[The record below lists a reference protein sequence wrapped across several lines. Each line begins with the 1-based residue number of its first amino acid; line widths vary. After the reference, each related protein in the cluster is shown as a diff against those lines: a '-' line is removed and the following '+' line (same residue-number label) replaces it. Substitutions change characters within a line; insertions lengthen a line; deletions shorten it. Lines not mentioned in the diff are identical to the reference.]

1 MISKEKNK
9 RTVEQIQSLMPMKS
23 QLPEFNLTPSETHP
37 ENSTIDSGFSFH
49 HQLLETGFIYSHE
62 IRIDSAVGQSKS
74 TSIVAYLN
82 VNSGSYALLTDLF
95 HDRATIIFTNY
106 YAQGHRLVT
115 SEKAGDLILDSSQF
129 EPMSELHF
137 LETGDAPL
145 DVQWKK
151 HQKQASTLFPE
162 QHSLLLK
169 PDQHLLVERGFYLRY
184 LNYLLECGAFDQV
197 NARKG
202 AKPVDGGTTLHSALS
217 QNTDQQH
224 VLAAASAAVRNAVRN
239 IGQRAHKPLGLA
251 IAASLLGLSVYVSA
265 PAIKS
270 LQIDP
275 ETTPP
280 PAIEPSI
287 ATIKQP
293 VARDVQPT
301 AKPNEASL
309 ASIVAGRSLSTNKK
323 TSIATTIDSTAE
335 PYSTPEVAA
344 ALPSGEEDRPVEEPA
359 PIIASA
365 NDEMWQISA
374 ENAEFYLLSNDGDPQ
389 PWIRSA
395 KRIAASFDST
405 DPRLART
412 YFLSA
417 LVETDPLVAEQHFQR
432 ALKIQ
437 TASLGL
443 YHAETAQTLEAL
455 AWLAEHDKDS
465 LEEAISH
472 QRLALNI
479 YRRILGVEAEDTM
492 AARWKLQYFEH
503 RLAGSTRKSDEKLR
517 LLPALAKFDR

>member
-23 QLPEFNLTPSETHP
+23 QLPEFSLTPSETHP
-37 ENSTIDSGFSFH
+37 ENAIIDRGFGFH

-62 IRIDSAVGQSKS
+62 IRIDNAVGQSKS

-95 HDRATIIFTNY
+95 HDRATAIFTNY

-115 SEKAGDLILDSSQF
+115 AENAGDLVLNSSQF
-129 EPMSELHF
+129 EPMPELHWQ
-137 LETGDAPL
+137 ETGDTSLEA
-145 DVQWKK
+145 QWKK
-151 HQKQASTLFPE
+151 HQKQASILFPE

-202 AKPVDGGTTLHSALS
+202 AKPIDGETTLHSALS
-217 QNTDQQH
+217 QNANKRNATP
-224 VLAAASAAVRNAVRN
+224 VLAGAAKL
-239 IGQRAHKPLGLA
+239 GQRARKPLGLA
-251 IAASLLGLSVYVSA
+251 VAASLLGLSVYVSLPGLKNLQA
-265 PAIKS
+265 S
-270 LQIDP
+270 LSA
-275 ETTPP
+275 E
-280 PAIEPSI
+280 
-287 ATIKQP
+287 
-293 VARDVQPT
+293 PT
-301 AKPNEASL
+301 AATPQVAAAL
-309 ASIVAGRSLSTNKK
+309 ARPTTRTERPATPLNDSGLRSIVAGRSLSKQ
-323 TSIATTIDSTAE
+323 TSPTTESALDSTAE
-335 PYSTPEVAA
+335 PYSPPATAEVAA
-344 ALPSGEEDRPVEEPA
+344 NIAGDLSTEELP
-359 PIIASA
+359 PIVASA

-374 ENAEFYLLSNDGDPQ
+374 ENAEFYLLSNDGDPK

-395 KRIAASFDST
+395 KRIAASFDNT

-503 RLAGSTRKSDEKLR
+503 RLAGSARKTDEKLR

>member
-23 QLPEFNLTPSETHP
+23 QLPEFNLKPSETHP
-37 ENSTIDSGFSFH
+37 ENSIVDRGFSFH

-62 IRIDSAVGQSKS
+62 IKVDNAAGQSKS

-82 VNSGSYALLTDLF
+82 VTSGSYALLTDLF
-95 HDRATIIFTNY
+95 HDRPKIIFTNY
-106 YAQGHRLVT
+106 YAQGHRLAT
-115 SEKAGDLILDSSQF
+115 TETAGDLLLSGSQF
-129 EPMSELHF
+129 APMSELHV
-137 LETGDAPL
+137 LETGELSVDA
-145 DVQWKK
+145 QWKK

-184 LNYLLECGAFDQV
+184 LKYLLDCGALDKV
-197 NARKG
+197 NSRKG
-202 AKPVDGGTTLHSALS
+202 VAQDLSGDVNLHAALTSNRGNVLFSADKFKHLG
-217 QNTDQQH
+217 Q
-224 VLAAASAAVRNAVRN
+224 LARRT
-239 IGQRAHKPLGLA
+239 GKPLGIA
-251 IAASLLGLSVYVSA
+251 AAASLLGLSVYVTLPVVENLRSQQMELETAAA
-265 PAIKS
+265 PPVKTHPAPKE
-270 LQIDP
+270 QITRSSNP
-275 ETTPP
+275 GM
-280 PAIEPSI
+280 A
-287 ATIKQP
+287 
-293 VARDVQPT
+293 
-301 AKPNEASL
+301 N
-309 ASIVAGRSLSTNKK
+309 IVAGRNVTAQTDNAIKSNAKPYAEPVVAKPVKATSDLST
-323 TSIATTIDSTAE
+323 E
-335 PYSTPEVAA
+335 P
-344 ALPSGEEDRPVEEPA
+344 PA

-374 ENAEFYLLSNDGDPQ
+374 ENAEFYLLSNDGDPK

-395 KRIAASFDST
+395 KRIAASFDNT

-417 LVETDPLVAEQHFQR
+417 LVETDPLVAEQHYQR

-455 AWLAEHDKDS
+455 AWLAEHDKDA

-479 YRRILGVEAEDTM
+479 YSRILGVEAEDTM

-503 RLAGSTRKSDEKLR
+503 RLSGTTAKTDEKRR